1 MRTMRRERLKTR
13 LQLVSAF
20 LLALG
25 VAVGGPRPSDA
36 AAFPEK
42 PIEMVVLFGAGSGAD
57 LLARKVAEIA
67 GRDLG
72 QPIVVV
78 NRTGAGGAVGYSYV
92 RGKEPDGYTIVWNS
106 NSVSTA
112 FHAGN
117 MDFDYTAFAGVAQI
131 TTEPVSIAVKAESPW
146 RDINELVDHA
156 RKNPGKVR
164 VGNSGKGS
172 FTHLTAVA
180 LENTTRTTFTHV
192 PFGRGLAVAT
202 MLGDK
207 IEATVQLPAEIMPQV
222 EGKQVRILAIT
233 GEKRLS
239 SIQDVPTFREKR
251 INLVLSLWRGIAVPK
266 GTPQP
271 VIGRLQQAFKAVAE
285 SSEFRDFALRMGAR
299 IEFRGAR
306 EFDQLIAQEDRE
318 LAILMDQIGMKKQ

>member
-1 MRTMRRERLKTR
+1 MRTMRMERLKAR
-13 LQLVSAF
+13 QHLVSVF
-20 LLALG
+20 ILALG

-36 AAFPEK
+36 ASFPTK

-57 LLARKVAEIA
+57 LLARKVGEIA

-78 NRTGAGGAVGYSYV
+78 NRTGAGGAVGYSYL
-92 RGKEPDGYTIVWNS
+92 RGKDPDGYTIVWNS
-106 NSVSTA
+106 NSISTT

-117 MDFDYTAFAGVAQI
+117 MDFDYTAFDGVAQI

-146 RDINELVDHA
+146 KDINEFLDYA

-172 FTHLTAVA
+172 FTHLTSVA
-180 LENTTRTTFTHV
+180 LENTTGAKFTHV
-192 PFGRGLAVAT
+192 PFGQGLAVAT

-222 EGKQVRILAIT
+222 AAKQVRVLAIT

-239 SIQDVPTFREKR
+239 TVQDVPTFREKR
-251 INLVLSLWRGIAVPK
+251 IDLVLSLWRGIAVPK
-266 GTPQP
+266 GTPPP
-271 VIGRLQQAFKAVAE
+271 VIGRLEQAFKAVAE
-285 SSEFRDFALRMGAR
+285 SSEFKDFALKIGAR
-299 IEFRGAR
+299 IEFRGAK
-306 EFDQLIAQEDRE
+306 EFDQLIAQEDKE
-318 LAILMDQIGMKKQ
+318 LATLMDQIGMKKQ